1 MIDAICND
9 PAWQLSF
16 DMQAGDIQIG
26 NNFSVLHSRTTY
38 QDHPE
43 ADRRRLLLRIWMTLP
58 NGRPLPEVY
67 AATREFGQTYRRR
80 QEALEHA

>member
-16 DMQAGDIQIG
+16 DMQAGDIQFG